1 MKKIFTL
8 LTLGI
13 FSFGIAQIST
23 TRMNEMRLNNTLQ
36 QVEKALGKKLEITKT
51 GDDWLFYVKVSEKG
65 ADFTLGFLESIN
77 ESNSKELVL
86 YEIKTNSSEI
96 KTLSKLGVGSSIDDL
111 WKAYK
116 NYNISVWQMWDEIED
131 SNSKTDRV
139 FNIQDHDAGTSL
151 YFYLR
156 NNKVYEIVIGVYE
169 GC

>member
-36 QVEKALGKKLEITKT
+36 QVEKALGQKLEITKT
-51 GDDWLFYVKVSEKG
+51 GDDWLFYVKVTDKG

-77 ESNSKELVL
+77 ESNSNELVL

>member
-36 QVEKALGKKLEITKT
+36 QVEKALGQKLEITKT
-51 GDDWLFYVKVSEKG
+51 GDDWLFYVKVSDKG

-77 ESNSKELVL
+77 ESNSNELVL

>member
-1 MKKIFTL
+1 MKKISTL

-36 QVEKALGKKLEITKT
+36 QVEKALGQKLEITKT
-51 GDDWLFYVKVSEKG
+51 GDDWLFYVKVTDKG

-77 ESNSKELVL
+77 ESNSNELVL

-96 KTLSKLGVGSSIDDL
+96 KTLSKLGVGSSIEDL

-156 NNKVYEIVIGVYE
+156 NNKVYEIVIGINE

>member
-1 MKKIFTL
+1 MKKISTL

-36 QVEKALGKKLEITKT
+36 QVEKALGQKLEITKT
-51 GDDWLFYVKVSEKG
+51 GDDWLFYVKVTDKG

-77 ESNSKELVL
+77 ESNSNELVL

-156 NNKVYEIVIGVYE
+156 NNKVYEIVIGINE

>member
-36 QVEKALGKKLEITKT
+36 QVEKALGQKLEITKT
-51 GDDWLFYVKVSEKG
+51 GDDWLFYVKVTDKE

>member
-1 MKKIFTL
+1 MKKISTL

-36 QVEKALGKKLEITKT
+36 QVEKALGQKLEITKT
-51 GDDWLFYVKVSEKG
+51 GDDWLFYVKVTDKG

-77 ESNSKELVL
+77 ESNSNELVL

-156 NNKVYEIVIGVYE
+156 NNKVYEILIGINE

>member
-13 FSFGIAQIST
+13 FGFSIAQIST

-36 QVEKALGKKLEITKT
+36 QVEKALGQKLEISKT
-51 GDDWLFYVKVSEKG
+51 GDDWLFYVKVSDKG

-77 ESNSKELVL
+77 ESNSNELVL